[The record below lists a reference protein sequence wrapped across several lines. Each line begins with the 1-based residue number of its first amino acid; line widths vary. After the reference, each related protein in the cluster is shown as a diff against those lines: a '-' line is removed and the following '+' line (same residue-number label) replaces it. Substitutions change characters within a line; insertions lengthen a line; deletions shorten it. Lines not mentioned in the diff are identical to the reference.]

1 MQYLHAE
8 KGIKKIYISQIIAV
22 IALLLV
28 SCSTLFVKLF
38 IYASLDADEVIS
50 NILLLLVGGGFELL
64 AVIAFVLMVIYGMLG
79 YWNASKDDS
88 EFRRAMICVLA
99 SGVLAII
106 GSLFQLPSPMLHTMF
121 SAASMVLELFIVV
134 YAISGIINLAQG
146 CEHSEMADEGDRL
159 LKIMVF
165 TYIISAIDKLII
177 RIFELSDQAKIIS
190 GIMGVLD
197 LIVSLLQYVLIL
209 RYLRKTENMLKTV
222 NAANGDA
229 T

>member
-88 EFRRAMICVLA
+88 EFRRAMICVLV

-222 NAANGDA
+222 NAANGDV

>member
-165 TYIISAIDKLII
+165 NL
-177 RIFELSDQAKIIS
+177 
-190 GIMGVLD
+190 
-197 LIVSLLQYVLIL
+197 
-209 RYLRKTENMLKTV
+209 
-222 NAANGDA
+222 
-229 T
+229 